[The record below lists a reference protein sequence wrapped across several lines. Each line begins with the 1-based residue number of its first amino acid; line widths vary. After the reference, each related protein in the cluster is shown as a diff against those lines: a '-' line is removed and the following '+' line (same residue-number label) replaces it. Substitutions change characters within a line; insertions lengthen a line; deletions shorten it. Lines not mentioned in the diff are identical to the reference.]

1 MIRTTGGP
9 AIGPG
14 VSVRTR
20 ISIGPTLLALAACI
34 DEVLAVPVID
44 AFGTK
49 PENTAHFGMDTIN
62 GPDDIV
68 PRV

>member
-1 MIRTTGGP
+1 
-9 AIGPG
+9 
-14 VSVRTR
+14 
-20 ISIGPTLLALAACI
+20 LLALAACI